1 MANSFNLDS
10 LGHNEVHDFLA
21 EITKQLDSALPKGK
35 EDAKSFLNAVEK
47 FDNAWDRTKDDELI
61 ALDAA
66 ADMAWVDFNAFL
78 IGVVNYPDS
87 NVSGA
92 AAEIKD
98 AFDEF
103 EDPTELP
110 YEQEYAILADLIAKL
125 DAISDAIRKESL
137 CQPFID
143 QLKQR
148 CDAFN
153 KLFRERQLA
162 GTEGDFIRAKEAR
175 AEVNREYSQFMEK
188 IYRSSND
195 KVYGDFTTSLN
206 DLISKPLS
214 GAKRRRAVTD

>member
-1 MANSFNLDS
+1 MAGSFNLDA
-10 LGHNEVHDFLA
+10 LDHNELHDFIS
-21 EITKQLDSALPKGK
+21 EITKQLDTALPGGK
-35 EDAKSFLNAVEK
+35 EEAKSFLDAAEK
-47 FDNAWDRTKDDELI
+47 FDSAWDRTKDDELI

-87 NVSGA
+87 SISRA
-92 AAEIKD
+92 AAEVKD
-98 AFDEF
+98 TFDEF

-110 YEQEYAILADLIAKL
+110 YEQEYKILADLIAKL
-125 DAISDAIRKESL
+125 DAISAAIRKESL

-143 QLKQR
+143 QLKTR

-153 KLFRERQLA
+153 KLFRERKLA

-188 IYRSSND
+188 LYRTPSTT
-195 KVYGDFTTSLN
+195 YGDITNSLN
-206 DLISKPLS
+206 DLISRPMS
-214 GAKRRRAVTD
+214 ASRNC